1 MTAVIKNSG
10 IVTIGKREFS
20 LVEEMPLGAHRPDFC
35 IWRVIERRTGDET
48 VLASVN
54 ALERWFDEQ
63 NAYAALRATHVSH

>member
-20 LVEEMPLGAHRPDFC
+20 LVEEMPLGAHRPEFC
-35 IWRVIERRTGDET
+35 IWRVVNTQTKEET

-54 ALERWFDEQ
+54 ALERWFHAQ
-63 NAYAALRATHVSH
+63 NAYAAMRATHVSH